1 MPVIPVSRKQ
11 RQEDL
16 KFKISL
22 GHIVGPYLKKIK
34 EGLTRPRSSLG
45 QYRQLTVA
53 GGGAHTAPPFMWSQ
67 WQLMVAGGGQDLFL

>member
-34 EGLTRPRSSLG
+34 EGLTMPHSSWG
-45 QYRQLTVA
+45 NI
-53 GGGAHTAPPFMWSQ
+53 GS
-67 WQLMVAGGGQDLFL
+67 